1 MKRRAFFGFMG
12 GVVAA
17 GPKLAAGIAD
27 GAQSLNYI
35 GPSISSG
42 MVNEGPDASWKA
54 KRIAELKAMIA
65 GADPG
70 IKQREKMDRLY
81 AMEMQERFRLDSLR
95 SVSPIHKHKMLIE
108 GSRERNQRIRRADAE
123 WDLHR
128 LLTGN

>member
-12 GVVAA
+12 GAVAA

-27 GAQSLNYI
+27 GASSHTYTGLA
-35 GPSISSG
+35 ISSG
-42 MVNEGPDASWKA
+42 IESGGPDVPWKA

-65 GADPG
+65 GVDPG

-108 GSRERNQRIRRADAE
+108 GNRERNQRIRRADAE